1 MTQTAAAIDAVLAE
15 HADLERQLSDP
26 QLHDDVVNARRVGK
40 RFAQLAPIVAAHHRL
55 ESARGDLEAAREL
68 ALDDASFAAEVP
80 ELEAKVAE
88 LDAALTDMLAPRD
101 PHDAALAL
109 MQADLG
115 QNLRVDG
122 GNPLVCHQL
131 LRVADD

>member
-40 RFAQLAPIVAAHHRL
+40 RSPSWPR
-55 ESARGDLEAAREL
+55 SSPRTKARIGTRRSRSRREL

-80 ELEAKVAE
+80 ELE
-88 LDAALTDMLAPRD
+88 PRS
-101 PHDAALAL
+101 PSSTRHS
-109 MQADLG
+109 
-115 QNLRVDG
+115 
-122 GNPLVCHQL
+122 PTCWPT
-131 LRVADD
+131 